1 MYQILNFIINF
12 IRPIPFI
19 IFLTAVQPITIAVVG
34 TSIGTTAATFP
45 MIVFCTVATA
55 MGASKLRII
64 LDVLLAETLAP
75 LILSYAFL
83 FVAVIVDMS
92 AMARTIGGGGLGNY
106 VIVYGYQKF
115 NITIT
120 WICVGIII
128 VIVQIVQL
136 LANFFAKKV
145 LSR

>member
-1 MYQILNFIINF
+1 VIE
-12 IRPIPFI
+12 
-19 IFLTAVQPITIAVVG
+19 
-34 TSIGTTAATFP
+34 
-45 MIVFCTVATA
+45 VATA

-64 LDVLLAETLAP
+64 LDVLLVETLAP

-83 FVAVIVDMS
+83 FVAVIDMS
-92 AMARTIGGGGLGNY
+92 AMAGTIGGGGLGNY
-106 VIVYGYQKF
+106 AIVYGYQKF